1 MGDVGF
7 LDYGARMYDA
17 GIGRWMVI
25 DPMGEKSRRW
35 SPYVYGFDNPVR
47 FIDPDGNW
55 PDLPWMFTTF
65 AVVRAKAQQV
75 LKNIGEAARDAKP
88 VQPNSSGKDAI
99 EVGLGVG
106 SGNRIARLEASATIV
121 MNSDKGVQLKAH
133 LAAGVKGLGEAST
146 ETRIY
151 KDNQGE
157 TVTETKNEV
166 SEKGIKVLP
175 EIKDEISVQQGP
187 ASAKI
192 TSETGNILADA
203 YNQMKEAVVSAV
215 KKAMEHQKIE
225 QNE

>member
-1 MGDVGF
+1 
-7 LDYGARMYDA
+7 
-17 GIGRWMVI
+17 
-25 DPMGEKSRRW
+25 
-35 SPYVYGFDNPVR
+35 
-47 FIDPDGNW
+47 
-55 PDLPWMFTTF
+55 
-65 AVVRAKAQQV
+65 
-75 LKNIGEAARDAKP
+75 
-88 VQPNSSGKDAI
+88 
-99 EVGLGVG
+99 
-106 SGNRIARLEASATIV
+106 